1 MYRNEYKAS
10 CSDLNKKLYCLGG
23 TLRRGG
29 GDCVLLCGGR
39 RGDIS
44 MTYHCRYSSD
54 TYNTEIYSSICTTTT
69 PRSLGASMPQQHT
82 SLCSTNVHVNS
93 VLTLVTSGWG
103 VGPEHVPRHHLQRL
117 SWMDVYC
124 GQWIGKWRDK
134 PAIVI
139 STKYSFTQTVCIYCS
154 NHCDQSSLISPSR

>member
-10 CSDLNKKLYCLGG
+10 CSDLNKKTYCLGG
-23 TLRRGG
+23 TLRRVEGIAY
-29 GDCVLLCGGR
+29 CCGEVGEA
-39 RGDIS
+39 IS
-44 MTYHCRYSSD
+44 RWHTTVVRVQ
-54 TYNTEIYSSICTTTT
+54 TLTTPRSISTTTT
-69 PRSLGASMPQQHT
+69 PRSLGASIPQQHT

-103 VGPEHVPRHHLQRL
+103 AGPELVPRHHLQRL

>member
-10 CSDLNKKLYCLGG
+10 CSDLNKKTYCLGG
-23 TLRRGG
+23 TLRRVEGIVYC
-29 GDCVLLCGGR
+29 CVEVGEA
-39 RGDIS
+39 IS
-44 MTYHCRYSSD
+44 RWH
-54 TYNTEIYSSICTTTT
+54 TTVVIVQTLTT
-69 PRSLGASMPQQHT
+69 PRSTALSVQQQHQDL
-82 SLCSTNVHVNS
+82 SVHLYRNNTPVS
-93 VLTLVTSGWG
+93 VQLLYMWIQYWLWSGWG
-103 VGPEHVPRHHLQRL
+103 VGPELVPRHHLQRL

-139 STKYSFTQTVCIYCS
+139 SIKYSFTQTVCIYCS